1 MDGNKNLIIVPER
14 AKERHSILEW
24 GWILSEFSDYDL
36 RIFLPNK
43 FNGGH
48 ILKSLIGTS

>member
-1 MDGNKNLIIVPER
+1 MDGNKNLLIVPER

-24 GWILSEFSDYDL
+24 GWILSEFSDSAH
-36 RIFLPNK
+36 FLPNK